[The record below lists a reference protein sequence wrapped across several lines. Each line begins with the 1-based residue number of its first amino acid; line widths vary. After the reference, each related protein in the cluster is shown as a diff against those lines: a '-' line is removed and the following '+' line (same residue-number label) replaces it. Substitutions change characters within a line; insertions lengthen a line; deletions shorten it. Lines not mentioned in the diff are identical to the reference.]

1 MLCLAVTKTTTRE
14 KFGNSLD
21 PKKNI
26 ISEKNALPKIAIWGR
41 KLCSKMLD
49 PKKSSKKCYIRIA
62 NLLPFD
68 LEDVFMV
75 LCH

>member
-1 MLCLAVTKTTTRE
+1 MAVTKTTTLE

-41 KLCSKMLD
+41 KLCSKNVRSEKKLQKMLY
-49 PKKSSKKCYIRIA
+49 PNC
-62 NLLPFD
+62 
-68 LEDVFMV
+68 
-75 LCH
+75 